1 MASRKNIIRVLKVA
15 AFVAGTATI
24 ASCNDYHYDP
34 AYVQAVLD
42 YNWSQKIGEIDS
54 LQNWSMA
61 EQAKANMA
69 VYGVDALSDY
79 KLKLYTDNPLANP
92 EAKLVASVPVT
103 TDEMGSAAVQ
113 LDVDILKGQTTFC
126 ACYEDKDLRRNYKP
140 VALINGEIDA
150 IFGDKP
156 TRASS
161 SSDGLVIP
169 EKSSPADEVNA
180 KKSLAKEVD
189 SKNIVQD
196 YPYSYDESGNQV
208 PHPDYALV
216 LKISAG
222 VTCNDYIR
230 VLASENEYARTL
242 YVDGTWNVTS
252 NDQRLGGQGLIVVG
266 NGGKIN
272 IAEGAHLQSDN
283 FGRIVVLPGGSI
295 EGKGTLSFH
304 NGSGSSF
311 DYNAGTIN
319 VGKLNN
325 NGGEMYNYGT
335 LKTNELQGGAGL
347 SVYVNHGTMTID
359 HSTYGSTSAN
369 TRILNAC
376 QLDVTQ
382 NLCCKIIKMGSSS
395 YASIGGNLLM
405 SGSWDGTSDAAEIV
419 MASASLIRVA
429 GGVALN
435 NASIVGPLTGANA
448 VCEFGQI
455 GDPNNQVA
463 TNFTTNT
470 IDGKEQIT
478 DGYVINNLSISIDKT
493 ETIDNYWNLTP
504 YGKFYMCM
512 LNGRLYDVAQIN
524 GDASNNWQTTYF
536 PVYREGVMVGNG
548 QAAIVSKGQA
558 NVNIPSGCGAAYVP
572 EQGREDQ
579 AEPQSF
585 IFACEDLGTSDD
597 FDFNDV
603 VFEVTHA
610 AGTNKVNVEVLAAG
624 GTLTLELVYID
635 ASGNEIAIGEAHR
648 LLGAE
653 DGVMTNTEEIDHHQS
668 APVTI
673 DVENGWSLASN
684 YTRFKVKVSTVQG
697 ATGGVVVTSPNEG
710 RGKAPQI
717 IIVPGGWEWP
727 LERVNITEAYPGF
740 VNWSKNASF
749 SSWNQSKDP
758 DMIVPRSNVATRS
771 R

>member
-103 TDEMGSAAVQ
+103 TDEIGSAAVQ

-180 KKSLAKEVD
+180 KKSLARNVSWANVD
-189 SKNIVQD
+189 QNWTDS
-196 YPYSYDESGNQV
+196 
-208 PHPDYALV
+208 PDYASV
-216 LKISAG
+216 LIINEADTWDGTIS
-222 VTCNDYIR
+222 
-230 VLASENEYARTL
+230 VLGSNGNLARTL
-242 YVDGTWNVTS
+242 YVDGTWKVNGY
-252 NDQRLGGQGLIVVG
+252 QQLGGGGLIVVG
-266 NGGKIN
+266 ANGKID
-272 IAEGAHLQSDN
+272 IPSGSSLISDN
-283 FGRIVVLPGGSI
+283 SGRIVVLKGGQI
-295 EGKGTLSFH
+295 TGQGALTFA
-304 NGSGSSF
+304 NGSTGTF
-311 DYNAGTIN
+311 DYNAGTID
-319 VGKLNN
+319 VGTLNN

-369 TRILNAC
+369 TRIFNAC
-376 QLDVTQ
+376 QLEVTQ

-435 NASIVGPLTGANA
+435 YASIVGPLTGANA

-603 VFEVTHA
+603 VFEVSHA

-740 VNWSKNASF
+740 VNWSKNASL